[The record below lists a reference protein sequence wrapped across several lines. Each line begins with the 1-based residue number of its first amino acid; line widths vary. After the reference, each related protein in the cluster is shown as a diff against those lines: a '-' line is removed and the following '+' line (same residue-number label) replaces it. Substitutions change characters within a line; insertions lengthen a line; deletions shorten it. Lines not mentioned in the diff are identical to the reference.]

1 MSTDT
6 QAPDTMTTP
15 IMPSFDSGPTDRKLA
30 IICSKGN
37 LDMAYPALI
46 MGNAALGEGCEVH
59 LFFTFWGFD
68 MIMKSRMN
76 DLKFTPA
83 GNTAMHMPV
92 GDVRIP
98 QALAPLPGMQPMAT
112 KMLKKSIADLGVP
125 EVPDFLDQIVAAGG
139 HLWACRLSADMMKI
153 AENDLRD
160 DVEGIISASD
170 FIEMTKGAQIL
181 FI

>member
-1 MSTDT
+1 
-6 QAPDTMTTP
+6 MTTTAEAIIP
-15 IMPSFDSGPTDRKLA
+15 KFDDDETEGGRKLA

-37 LDMAYPALI
+37 LDMAYPGLI
-46 MGNAALGEGCEVH
+46 LANAAIGEGVEVH

-68 MIMKSRMN
+68 MIIKSRMN
-76 DLKFTPA
+76 DLKFSPA

-112 KMLKKSIADLGVP
+112 HMLKKQIADLGVP
-125 EVPDFLDQIVAAGG
+125 EVPDFLDHIVASGG
-139 HLWACRLSADMMKI
+139 TLWACRMSADMNHVSLDELHPGVK
-153 AENDLRD
+153 D
-160 DVEGIISASD
+160 IINASD
-170 FIEMTKGAQIL
+170 FIELTAGAQLL